1 MMGEAT
7 TGTTNGTSN
16 ASDVVSDEIL
26 THTVLYAR
34 VAAFLRAEDRA
45 YTRIDLVHVC
55 ARSEDHKIRSWDRQ
69 EVPSLFDVSCSGI
82 EVLAFEILRTAFNH
96 AETLTSGI
104 YWYEIW
110 ATRELGDPAK
120 FGFRIQAQDRKVS
133 QDVDNAGEAP
143 LKEPRG
149 PFHLS
154 LHCDGIDLDVNLTA
168 EVRQKTGAFIDQMS
182 KSLPQFMSH
191 LAPAAFRS
199 PGSPGSPGSHEA
211 CEAPHPPLAGMIRT
225 RLGMG
230 SLSAEDL
237 ASVSDILFA
246 EHERRRR
253 RGERAGVAIAIGDL
267 VEDHL
272 AIFHVTDQDLLEAI
286 DLLEMQRVRS
296 EGAS

>member
-7 TGTTNGTSN
+7 TESANGTVN
-16 ASDVVSDEIL
+16 ASDAVSDKIL
-26 THTVLYAR
+26 DR
-34 VAAFLRAEDRA
+34 IAAFLRAENRS
-45 YTRIDLVHVC
+45 YTRIDLMH
-55 ARSEDHKIRSWDRQ
+55 APQGQRLDAIRSWDRHA
-69 EVPSLFDVSCSGI
+69 VPSLFDVSCSGI
-82 EVLAFEILRTAFNH
+82 EVLAFEIIQTASKH
-96 AETLTSGI
+96 TESLTSGAHR
-104 YWYEIW
+104 YEIR
-110 ATRELGDPAK
+110 ATSAIGDRTK
-120 FGFRIQAQDRKVS
+120 FAFRIQTQN
-133 QDVDNAGEAP
+133 NAGGGPSMSDEP
-143 LKEPRG
+143 LKEPPG

-199 PGSPGSPGSHEA
+199 PGSPGSNEA
-211 CEAPHPPLAGMIRT
+211 CEAPYPSLAGLIRT

-246 EHERRRR
+246 EHERRSRR
-253 RGERAGVAIAIGDL
+253 AARAGSSPSLSDL

-272 AIFHVTDQDLLEAI
+272 AICHITDRDLLEAI